1 MLDKNYEWDKVVEL
15 KITET
20 TEQKFLP
27 LLHNVD
33 AEKVDIFTR
42 KMQQDIDKREL
53 ERKLAPAAGNTR
65 ILVQPIESKTK
76 QDVPAYKAKGD
87 GTDSDPIEDSE
98 PTKVQS
104 GTSES

>member
-1 MLDKNYEWDKVVEL
+1 MPVGVDRVPKNNIEKVKQMLDKNYEWDKVVEL

-42 KMQQDIDKREL
+42 KM
-53 ERKLAPAAGNTR
+53 
-65 ILVQPIESKTK
+65 
-76 QDVPAYKAKGD
+76 
-87 GTDSDPIEDSE
+87 
-98 PTKVQS
+98 
-104 GTSES
+104 